1 MSTKHL
7 LINGDSRKM
16 TLIPNESVHLIVT
29 SPPYWQLK
37 DYGMPNQIGFNDTY
51 EAYINNLNLVW
62 SECHRI
68 LMPGCRLCINVGDQ
82 FARSAYYGRYKVIPI
97 HSEIIRFC
105 ETIGFDYMGNII
117 WQKPTSM
124 HTTGGQKVMGSYPYP
139 RGGIVKIDFENI
151 LLFKKQG
158 QAPTPTKD
166 ARESS
171 ALTMGEWNEYFSS
184 HWNFSGA
191 KQNRHIAVFPEE
203 LPKRLI
209 KMFSFLGDTVCDPF
223 MGSGTTASAAK
234 KLGRHSI
241 GYELN
246 KDFRSFYKEKVIDD
260 SVNWKCNHSFME
272 DLSVID
278 VSKAL
283 KALPYRFV
291 DIHKIDKLVD
301 PKTHTYGSKIEMDA
315 SVKNEIR
322 NDNCITILPETEPTV
337 LINHVRASLKKLMI
351 EKGICYLRAGDSKGS
366 VLVTSG
372 FERLQYVLLHTNG
385 EELYLFKLKNKGSFN
400 IWTKEGLVDMGFSP
414 EKASYYIV
422 LKFDNLHPL
431 SMKKVPNLR
440 EGKNT
445 YKAKIRKFS
454 DLGL

>member
-1 MSTKHL
+1 MSTKHQ

-16 TLIPNESVHLIVT
+16 SLIPDETVHLVVT

-82 FARSAYYGRYKVIPI
+82 FARSVYYGRYKVIPI

-105 ETIGFDYMGNII
+105 ETIGFDYMGSII

-139 RGGIVKIDFENI
+139 CGGIVKIDFEQI

-158 QAPTPTKD
+158 QAPVPSKEVKE
-166 ARESS
+166 ASV
-171 ALTMGEWNEYFSS
+171 LTMEEWNEYFSS
-184 HWNFSGA
+184 HWTFCGA

-223 MGSGTTASAAK
+223 MGSGTTALAAK
-234 KLGRHSI
+234 NLGRHSI

-246 KDFRSFYKEKVIDD
+246 KDFRSFYKEKVIDSYVD
-260 SVNWKCNHSFME
+260 RQCVYSFME
-272 DLSVID
+272 DVSIID
-278 VSKAL
+278 IPKAL
-283 KALPYRFV
+283 STLPYGFV
-291 DIHKIDKLVD
+291 DIHKIDKLID
-301 PKTHTYGSKIEMDA
+301 PKMQTYGSKFEMDA

-322 NDNCITILPETEPTV
+322 TDNCITILPDMEPTV

-372 FERLQYVLLHTNG
+372 FERMQYVLLHTNG
-385 EELYLFKLKNKGSFN
+385 EDPCLFKLKNKGSFN
-400 IWTKEGLVDMGFSP
+400 IWTKENLVQMGFSP
-414 EKASYYIV
+414 ENASYYIV
-422 LKFDNLHPL
+422 LKFDNLHSL
-431 SMKKVPNLR
+431 SIKKVPELK

-445 YKAKIRKFS
+445 YKAKIRKLS
-454 DLGL
+454 DFGL